1 MVPSD
6 DDDDGILSVCDEIS
20 SLGFKDDDDD
30 DVMHHQKKWRCHDDL
45 AVTVNDAARPL
56 VKTFSFWFWYLIS
69 RLTEWS
75 DNYPIRNERLK

>member
-30 DVMHHQKKWRCHDDL
+30 DVMHHQKKCRRHYNL
-45 AVTVNDAARPL
+45 AVTVNDAAP
-56 VKTFSFWFWYLIS
+56 WFWS
-69 RLTEWS
+69 
-75 DNYPIRNERLK
+75 